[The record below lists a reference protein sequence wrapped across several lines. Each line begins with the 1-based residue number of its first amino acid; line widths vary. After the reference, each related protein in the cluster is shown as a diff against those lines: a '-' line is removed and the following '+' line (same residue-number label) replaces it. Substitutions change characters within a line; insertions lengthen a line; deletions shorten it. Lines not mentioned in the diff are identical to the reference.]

1 MGGKVD
7 GSRILYSER
16 ANSPLAPLT
25 TPPMRT
31 LVPPLVLAL
40 ALTPAAA
47 LAQNEAALRQAFEG
61 KSVSVR
67 IAMPGTSRGVD
78 VSPMQQPAVNFRQ
91 VADRIKDFGTAL
103 DVGQQVM
110 VTKVVVKKDSHIE
123 FQLGGGGYGTLG
135 DDAGTQRVF
144 TGFEGES
151 ARERALRDSIKTAP
165 TPAQRTRLE
174 RELQTARATRQ
185 RENAKAEAEAAQAN
199 AAREANLRSRRKE
212 GGSRFN
218 IRYQGGIPPEAL
230 TPTGVMAALAD
241 YVDFAAT
248 GAKGAAAAVGETL
261 MGVEPKPAASP
272 SGMAGLRKG
281 LSIREVEALLGPA
294 DTAAEERQGTLTVL
308 KRSYSAGSMKV
319 TASFVNDVLID
330 FAISPR

>member
-1 MGGKVD
+1 
-7 GSRILYSER
+7 
-16 ANSPLAPLT
+16 
-25 TPPMRT
+25 MRT
-31 LVPPLVLAL
+31 LLLAL

-78 VSPMQQPAVNFRQ
+78 VAPMQQPAVNFRL

-103 DVGQQVM
+103 EVGQQVM

-123 FQLGGGGYGTLG
+123 FQLGGGGYGTFG

-165 TPAQRTRLE
+165 TAAQRARLE

-230 TPTGVMAALAD
+230 TPAGVMAALAD

-248 GAKGAAAAVGETL
+248 GTKGAAAAAGETL
-261 MGVEPKPAASP
+261 TRVEPKPATGGGAS
-272 SGMAGLRKG
+272 GGLAGLRKG
-281 LSIREVEALLGPA
+281 LSIRDVEALLGPA

-308 KRSYSAGSMKV
+308 KRGYSAGGMKV
-319 TASFVNDVLID
+319 TTSFVNDVLID

>member
-1 MGGKVD
+1 MP
-7 GSRILYSER
+7 
-16 ANSPLAPLT
+16 A
-25 TPPMRT
+25 MRS
-31 LVPPLVLAL
+31 LLLAL

-78 VSPMQQPAVNFRQ
+78 VSPMQQPAVNFRL

-103 DVGQQVM
+103 EVGQQVM
-110 VTKVVVKKDSHIE
+110 VTKMVVKKDSHIE
-123 FQLGGGGYGTLG
+123 FQLGGGGYGTFG

-165 TPAQRTRLE
+165 TTAQRARLE

-230 TPTGVMAALAD
+230 TPAGVMAALAD

-248 GAKGAAAAVGETL
+248 GAKGASAAAVAGETL
-261 MGVEPKPAASP
+261 MRVDPKPP
-272 SGMAGLRKG
+272 TGGSGLAGLRKG

-294 DTAAEERQGTLTVL
+294 DTAAEARQGTLTVL
-308 KRSYSAGSMKV
+308 TRGYSAGGMKV
-319 TASFVNDVLID
+319 TTSFVNDVLID

>member
-1 MGGKVD
+1 
-7 GSRILYSER
+7 
-16 ANSPLAPLT
+16 
-25 TPPMRT
+25 MRT
-31 LVPPLVLAL
+31 LLLAL

-78 VSPMQQPAVNFRQ
+78 VAPMQQPAVNFRQ

-103 DVGQQVM
+103 EVGQQVM

-123 FQLGGGGYGTLG
+123 FQLGGGGYGTFG

-165 TPAQRTRLE
+165 TAAQRTRLE

-199 AAREANLRSRRKE
+199 AAREANLRARRKE

-230 TPTGVMAALAD
+230 TPAGVMAALAE

-248 GAKGAAAAVGETL
+248 GAKGAAAAAGTEERLAFVA
-261 MGVEPKPAASP
+261 PKPAAGG
-272 SGMAGLRKG
+272 SGLAGLRKG
-281 LSIREVEALLGPA
+281 LSIRDVEALLGPA
-294 DTAAEERQGTLTVL
+294 DTAADERQGTLTVL
-308 KRSYSAGSMKV
+308 KRGYSAGGMKV
-319 TASFVNDVLID
+319 TTSFVNDVLID